1 MAIDYYRASFLPSS
15 TGWKLVSVLL
25 SKPTPNSIC
34 GIEHE
39 PKLPMAAASGSR
51 IMIGAAFT
59 TDVNAK
65 SDIARD
71 VNDENILQCCRKE
84 VA

>member
-1 MAIDYYRASFLPSS
+1 MTIVYYRGSFLPSS
-15 TGWKLVSVLL
+15 AGWKLVSFLL

-34 GIEHE
+34 GTEHE
-39 PKLPMAAASGSR
+39 PKLPMAAALGSR
-51 IMIGAAFT
+51 IVIGAAFT
-59 TDVNAK
+59 TDVNAR

-71 VNDENILQCCRKE
+71 ANDENILLCCRKE